1 MNYIDGYCAVWPVL
15 SVLYN
20 SQEPENRIHR
30 HAAGLVGGYVCS
42 LTLVGVIWCMNNSL
56 VGIITSNT
64 SNEWQMTL
72 LVRLRSRSFDR
83 RFARMSFEVIRSR
96 PCLLRLSRPLSLYGL
111 CTIEC
116 LLTHSTQR
124 HGVSYMC
131 IQLHTNRTRWMEDN
145 NIPLLGR
152 RRMPHAALLYIVCV
166 NRIDVHS
173 GPGRRDG
180 LSLRSACPAPLHLS
194 PIQKRPK
201 TEAG

>member
-1 MNYIDGYCAVWPVL
+1 MLYITVNYIDGYCAVWPVL

-56 VGIITSNT
+56 VGITSNT

-96 PCLLRLSRPLSLYGL
+96 PCLLRLSRPLSLSLWSMHDRVLADTLDATTWSELYVH
-111 CTIEC
+111 TV
-116 LLTHSTQR
+116 THQPHTMNGRQQYSTSR
-124 HGVSYMC
+124 
-131 IQLHTNRTRWMEDN
+131 
-145 NIPLLGR
+145 PP
-152 RRMPHAALLYIVCV
+152 PHAACRSLIYSLCQPY
-166 NRIDVHS
+166 
-173 GPGRRDG
+173 RR
-180 LSLRSACPAPLHLS
+180 
-194 PIQKRPK
+194 
-201 TEAG
+201 T